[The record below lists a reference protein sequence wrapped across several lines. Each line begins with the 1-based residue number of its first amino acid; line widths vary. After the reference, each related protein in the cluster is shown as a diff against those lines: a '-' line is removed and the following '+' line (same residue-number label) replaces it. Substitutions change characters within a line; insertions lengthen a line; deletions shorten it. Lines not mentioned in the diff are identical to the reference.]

1 MNKQT
6 KLSEIEKHILSAVQS
21 GTPITD
27 AFKPMI
33 KRIMEAA
40 LEAENTANT
49 NRRNGKSFK
58 NIKTSHGEFTLETP
72 RDRDGSFEPQLV
84 KKRERILTGDLD
96 QTFLDRL
103 LRLPSFFLTKKIG
116 SDEKH
121 FIQNIKN

>member
-6 KLSEIEKHILSAVQS
+6 KLSEIERHILSAVQS

-40 LEAENTANT
+40 LEAEMELHMEAENTANT
-49 NRRNGKSFK
+49 NRRNGKSSK
-58 NIKTSHGEFTLETP
+58 NIKTSHGEFILETP

-84 KKRERILTGDLD
+84 KKRERILTCNPPKNPILI
-96 QTFLDRL
+96 RL
-103 LRLPSFFLTKKIG
+103 WHELFRYS
-116 SDEKH
+116 E
-121 FIQNIKN
+121 